1 MPRIPS
7 PAGATGVAGVWRLPD
22 PVWDDRW
29 DHIYVADDVKER
41 LLNYALFVLRDSAG
55 SSSVRLPLHR
65 VLMLSGPPGTG
76 KTTLARGLGQRTA
89 TALAEEGV
97 AETIFVEIDSH
108 AFASELLG
116 GSQRS
121 VAQLMIRTVPNF
133 AIDGTPVVVLLD
145 EIENLAVER
154 QAVSMQANPIDVHRA
169 TNAVLTGLD
178 SLAERFRNLLLVCTT
193 NFPVSV
199 DSALVSRLDLTVEV
213 PKPDRR
219 LARRILV
226 DTMRSLRPDAADDAP
241 ELEKVL
247 DLADGLDARRLR
259 KLVLEGVIARRDLV
273 LAPETVTWSDL
284 VESLEVGR

>member
-22 PVWDDRW
+22 PEWDDRW
-29 DHIYVADDVKER
+29 EHIHVAERTKER
-41 LLNYALFVLRDSAG
+41 LLNYALLVLRPRAG
-55 SSSVRLPLHR
+55 ASSVRLPLHR

-89 TALAEEGV
+89 AALAQEGV

-121 VAQLMIRTVPNF
+121 VAQLMVRTVPNF
-133 AIDGTPVVVLLD
+133 AIDGGPVVVLLD

-178 SLAERFRNLLLVCTT
+178 SLAERFQNLLLVCTT
-193 NFPVSV
+193 NFPIGV

-213 PKPDRR
+213 PPPDRR

-226 DTMRSLRPDAADDAP
+226 DTLRSLRPDAEDDSP

-259 KLVLEGVIARRDLV
+259 KLVIEGVIARRDLV
-273 LAPETVTWSDL
+273 MAPETVTWGDL
-284 VESLEVGR
+284 VASLEMSR